1 VDGSFSLVIVFWSFK
16 RGFVGGKRI
25 FVVVVQK
32 GVIPS
37 MTMAL

>member
-1 VDGSFSLVIVFWSFK
+1 VNGSFSLVIVCWSFK
-16 RGFVGGKRI
+16 KRLVGKRCI
-25 FVVVVQK
+25 FVVVIQK